1 MMDLEHRPEVRYE
14 TIITD
19 KKLFGRNNILE
30 ISKKKAI
37 TPEGELIVVMISQG
51 LVLPNGTEIFKKT
64 LIIPDD
70 KELKNYI
77 IEKLKI

>member
-1 MMDLEHRPEVRYE
+1 MIELEHRPEVRYE
-14 TIITD
+14 TITTD

-37 TPEGELIVVMISQG
+37 TPDGELIVVMISQG

-64 LIIPDD
+64 LVIPDD
-70 KELKNYI
+70 KDLKNYI